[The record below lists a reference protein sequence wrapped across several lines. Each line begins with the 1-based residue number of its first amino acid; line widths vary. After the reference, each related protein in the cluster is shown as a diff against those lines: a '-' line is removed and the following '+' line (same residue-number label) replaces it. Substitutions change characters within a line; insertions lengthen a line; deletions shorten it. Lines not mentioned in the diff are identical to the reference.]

1 MKAQKD
7 RKTGKWLIQFRY
19 TDWQGV
25 RRKTTKRGF
34 ATKREAEEYVR
45 NFFASQQADFNMAF
59 EEFLK
64 LYYEDMEPRL
74 RVNTMKNKKYII
86 DLKILPYFAKKSIS
100 SITAADIRKWQN
112 ELIAQGYSQTYLR
125 TINNQ
130 LTAIFNYAVKYYDL
144 KNNPCRKAGSM
155 GKNKA
160 DEMQFWTKE
169 EFSKFIDGIMDK
181 QKSYTAFMTLFWTG
195 MRLGELLALT
205 PTDIDFEHKTI
216 SISKS
221 YQRID
226 SKDVITPPKTP
237 KGRRIITVPDFL
249 LADIR
254 DYMDSIYCL
263 NDTDRLLT
271 DTAELSA
278 FWGENQ
284 EDESK
289 QVVDKIQGLLRNN
302 ANTKIAILCR
312 GRNQNAIVIENE
324 LAIRDIKYFYG
335 MFTDEDRDYISFH
348 IKCQE
353 LFVSR
358 YGKSK
363 SITRKSLT
371 SFVESLKKA
380 YETYQNKTISSLIA
394 LLEALVEKVA
404 VDYAGLSQEEK
415 YSLLM
420 DIFENRQLKQ
430 AMEYVDTNVVIT
442 TIHGA
447 KGLEWEYV
455 FLPDVER
462 WIFPSFFTC
471 KDCSNRF
478 INSQN
483 YRCTLPDSVSV
494 GTMNSLL
501 DELSVFYV
509 GVTRARKQVYV
520 SASGI
525 RYNNDGAKSSVF
537 SCLVNINGIKL
548 VDASKTDL

>member
-7 RKTGKWLIQFRY
+7 KKTGKWLIQFRY

-45 NFFASQQADFNMAF
+45 NFLVSQQADFNMAF

-112 ELIAQGYSQTYLR
+112 ELISQGYSQTYLR

-160 DEMQFWTKE
+160 DEMLFWTKE

-205 PTDIDFEHKTI
+205 PGDIDFEHKTI

-226 SKDVITPPKTP
+226 GKDVITPPKTP

-263 NDTDRLLT
+263 NDTDRL
-271 DTAELSA
+271 
-278 FWGENQ
+278 F
-284 EDESK
+284 
-289 QVVDKIQGLLRNN
+289 QV
-302 ANTKIAILCR
+302 T
-312 GRNQNAIVIENE
+312 
-324 LAIRDIKYFYG
+324 KYFMEHEMRRG
-335 MFTDEDRDYISFH
+335 
-348 IKCQE
+348 IKNSGVKRIRIHDFRHSHC
-353 LFVSR
+353 
-358 YGKSK
+358 
-363 SITRKSLT
+363 
-371 SFVESLKKA
+371 
-380 YETYQNKTISSLIA
+380 A
-394 LLEALVEKVA
+394 LLFEMGISPLEVAERLGHEQVETTLNIYAHIYPNKQKQLSDKLEKV
-404 VDYAGLSQEEK
+404 YREE
-415 YSLLM
+415 L
-420 DIFENRQLKQ
+420 Q
-430 AMEYVDTNVVIT
+430 
-442 TIHGA
+442 
-447 KGLEWEYV
+447 
-455 FLPDVER
+455 
-462 WIFPSFFTC
+462 
-471 KDCSNRF
+471 
-478 INSQN
+478 
-483 YRCTLPDSVSV
+483 
-494 GTMNSLL
+494 
-501 DELSVFYV
+501 
-509 GVTRARKQVYV
+509 
-520 SASGI
+520 
-525 RYNNDGAKSSVF
+525 
-537 SCLVNINGIKL
+537 
-548 VDASKTDL
+548 